1 MPVPF
6 IYCRNEVTGATAE
19 IPETA
24 LPAMSDWVP
33 AERPAPPPE
42 DTAATRAARAAAEAS
57 SAGSG
62 EPDQPAFPEP
72 QPTTRTAKSKAAD
85 TAKNTE
91 EK

>member
-6 IYCRNEVTGATAE
+6 IYCRNEVTGGTAE

-24 LPAMSDWVP
+24 LSHMSDWVP
-33 AERPAPPPE
+33 TERPAPPPE
-42 DTAATRAARAAAEAS
+42 DTAATRAARAAAETPP
-57 SAGSG
+57 AGSG
-62 EPDQPAFPEP
+62 EPDPPAFTEP
-72 QPTTRTAKSKAAD
+72 PTTRTAKSKAAD